1 MEYLRDT
8 VHKRY
13 PNRLG
18 EAELEEHETLFY
30 LDDLLSD
37 TVCNF
42 RVVREKEYSL

>member
-8 VHKRY
+8 VYKRHS
-13 PNRLG
+13 NGLG

-42 RVVREKEYSL
+42 RVVCEEEHSL